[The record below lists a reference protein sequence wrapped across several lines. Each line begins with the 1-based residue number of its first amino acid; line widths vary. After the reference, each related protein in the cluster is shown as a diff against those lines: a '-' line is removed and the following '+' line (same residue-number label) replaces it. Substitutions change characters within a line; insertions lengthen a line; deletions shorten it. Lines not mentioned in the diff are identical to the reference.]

1 MATRSSEIAPR
12 NCGRRKT
19 KAAANESAAAAARKK
34 KKQPQRGKGVAEL
47 ERLLRDPTL
56 KKLTPPPSNPTHTIH
71 PLNVTVP
78 PLSSVVFSPSAA
90 VTAAAMS
97 NDGIIRAMP
106 LHFPKLLGPYGC
118 GYNYGEMFPSSY
130 SHHDLYGFRG
140 CSAPNSPNPFNVI
153 GHEKNSKHLSS
164 GPNFTFNRCH
174 LCHQSEVA
182 VERKKKRSSSL
193 SSKGV
198 VEYDFF
204 PEKSRSLYDDDGDDM
219 VMMMSMMSAPTPTTT
234 TTRPSSPD
242 VAAMAST
249 SDGSS
254 SSTTVDLSL
263 RLSY

>member
-19 KAAANESAAAAARKK
+19 KAAVNESAAAAARKK

-47 ERLLRDPTL
+47 ERLLRDPSL
-56 KKLTPPPSNPTHTIH
+56 KKLTATSSNPTHRHTTN
-71 PLNVTVP
+71 LVNVTVP
-78 PLSSVVFSPSAA
+78 PLSSVVFSPAAA
-90 VTAAAMS
+90 VPAAAMS

-106 LHFPKLLGPYGC
+106 LHFPKLLSPYGC
-118 GYNYGEMFPSSY
+118 YNYGEIFPSSY
-130 SHHDLYGFRG
+130 AHHQHHDLYGFRG
-140 CSAPNSPNPFNVI
+140 CSAPNNPNLFNVI
-153 GHEKNSKHLSS
+153 HEKNSKDLSS
-164 GPNFTFNRCH
+164 APNFAFNRCH
-174 LCHQSEVA
+174 LCHQSGVA

-204 PEKSRSLYDDDGDDM
+204 PEKSRSLYDDDDDM

-234 TTRPSSPD
+234 RPSSSD